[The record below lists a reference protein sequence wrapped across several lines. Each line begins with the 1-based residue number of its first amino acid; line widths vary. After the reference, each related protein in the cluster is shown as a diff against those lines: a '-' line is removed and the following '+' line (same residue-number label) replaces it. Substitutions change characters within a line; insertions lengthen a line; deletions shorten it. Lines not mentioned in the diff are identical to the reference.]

1 MDADSFRQ
9 AVRDEAATHLDRLR
23 SEKVLLA
30 ATNADLEPG
39 TVLSRLAAR
48 EAGRRTAFAAWAD
61 DTDGEAATAFR
72 RASDRA
78 DERYEQLVDGLDDPP
93 SETDWPVVAHLDGLA
108 GDVERAAGLV
118 ASGLVADGTY
128 LQAVNFFVNEADESM
143 AETCRTVRELAGEDT
158 DDGASLLASHCADED
173 DWERAT
179 ATAVETVRVA
189 YDDYAERLEAMG
201 LDPRPVC

>member
-1 MDADSFRQ
+1 MDADSVRQ

-30 ATNADLEPG
+30 ATNADLEPE

-48 EAGRRTAFAAWAD
+48 EAGRRAALAAWAD
-61 DTDGEAATAFR
+61 DTDGQAATVFR

-78 DERYEQLVDGLDDPP
+78 DERYERLLDGLDDPP
-93 SETDWPVVAHLDGLA
+93 SATDWLVVAHLDGLT
-108 GDVERAAGLV
+108 GDVERAGALV
-118 ASGLVADGTY
+118 ATGLVADGTY

-143 AETCRTVRELAGEDT
+143 AQTCRTVRESVGEDA
-158 DDGASLLASHCADED
+158 DDGASLLASRCADED

-179 ATAVETVRVA
+179 AAAVETIRVA